1 MNKICI
7 LSLGRTGS
15 TLFISLLQKSNAKVL
30 ALSEVDEPN
39 YIKYHYDV
47 VGEKGVLNKF
57 KDKIKKIDNYQ
68 KYVEQFI
75 KIAEE
80 SDKDTFI
87 FKITARG
94 NNEQAFKNLKRKI
107 NILTKIGF
115 KFVLLN
121 RNYIDIFI
129 SDKKAKKSGSFSNFD
144 YSELKVNFTLQEL
157 KNSIDYCNSIILWFI
172 TNVPNIH
179 YVKYEEL
186 FKELDS
192 EDQLNNVLKV
202 IKKLFPKFNTNKI
215 KLNFKEEL
223 IKKQN
228 NKDNSNYEFII

>member
-1 MNKICI
+1 MNKICV

-15 TLFISLLQKSNAKVL
+15 TLFINLLQKSNAKIL

-57 KDKIKKIDNYQ
+57 KNKIKKNDNYQ
-68 KYVEQFI
+68 KYIEQFI

-80 SDKDTFI
+80 NNKNIFV
-87 FKITARG
+87 FKITAKG
-94 NNEQAFKNLKRKI
+94 NSERAFKSLKRKI
-107 NILTKIGF
+107 NTLTKMGF

-129 SDKKAKKSGSFSNFD
+129 SDKKAKKSGSYCNFD
-144 YSELKVNFTLQEL
+144 YSELKVSFTLQEL
-157 KNSIDYCNSIILWFI
+157 KNSIDYCNSIILWFLNNI
-172 TNVPNIH
+172 PNIQ
-179 YVKYEEL
+179 YVTYEDL
-186 FKELDS
+186 FNEKEP
-192 EDQLNNVLKV
+192 EDQLKNVLKV